1 MGQAREEG
9 TEDHMVTLAF
19 GRSSGQEGLD
29 GCLPRPRDDPAHPE
43 GRAGVHKG
51 FDMFDL
57 EPDHICAESEGLP

>member
-1 MGQAREEG
+1 MGRAQEEG

-43 GRAGVHKG
+43 GLAVVHMG
-51 FDMFDL
+51 FGMSDL
-57 EPDHICAESEGLP
+57 ERDHTCVESEGLP